1 MTPEHIQTVQS
12 TWAKVLPI
20 KTIAARLFC
29 ERLLETD
36 PSLSC
41 LFRSDMRQQG
51 AKLMQVIDAAV
62 NALSR
67 LDRMAPLMQV
77 IGRRYADRGVDD
89 YHYGMVGDALL
100 WTLDKGLGE
109 EFTPIVRDAWVTV
122 YGELVAAM
130 LEVAVTTRPRNTFSA
145 REVDRK
151 DAA

>member
-1 MTPEHIQTVQS
+1 MTPEHIHAVQS
-12 TWAKVLPI
+12 TWGKVLPI
-20 KTIAARLFC
+20 KAIAARLFC

-41 LFRSDMRQQG
+41 LFRGDMRQQG
-51 AKLMQVIDAAV
+51 AKLIQVIDAAV

-67 LDRMAPLMQV
+67 LDRIGPLMQV

-89 YHYGMVGDALL
+89 HHFGMVGDALL
-100 WTLDKGLGE
+100 WTLDKGLGH
-109 EFTPIVRDAWVTV
+109 EFTPEVRDAWATV

-130 LEVAVTTRPRNTFSA
+130 LDAAATTQPGHVLS
-145 REVDRK
+145 VDQK